1 MDPRFLELVRRG
13 EEEDRIANLPQ
24 TEQEVAWVIE
34 NERRAQWDLQQ
45 RQSSQLSNIPSATS
59 STPSNG
65 TSIPNQV
72 QPLQQISS
80 LTVPKRKR
88 WRFKLKRRDIT

>member
-45 RQSSQLSNIPSATS
+45 QQSSQLSNVPSATS

-72 QPLQQISS
+72 QPLQQTSS